1 MKERKLYSLTGKLIV
16 FLLLIVF
23 AASALF
29 GGIQTLMLSS
39 VGLTPNAAAK
49 KYAFEETTAC
59 GTLVQRQLHNV
70 MSYYN
75 DMSKFGTNGRYDGTK
90 EIDYR
95 AFATDGEG
103 SGGISTTYTIDQL
116 VKMYDDGSSADLN
129 EVAAYTAD
137 NYATNDAGIDKEAYL
152 AYEDGTDVSQETEE
166 TDVAALTEEVSAADA
181 ETFDSFSPDGEV
193 YFPSDNAVK
202 SLKEKKI
209 DPADVSSQFLYLYDQ
224 GMSLET
230 QKTKAGTYLY
240 EYAAANLKKVSIR
253 DLYMT
258 LSGVTEEVAAFKN
271 QESGISV
278 DADDANLWYC
288 LEDKEGNIYTN
299 VDSWKNGYTTAIA
312 QKSPYPF
319 AFAVD
324 RTGGADKVRSYATR
338 KNSPAVE
345 AARSYLLNNQIAD
358 NYQKIFV
365 ALDPD
370 LAASD
375 YFSQYSEIYSQWL
388 PKMQLLLLMIAV
400 GGIGTLVCLVLFT
413 LQAGRNGKNKEIRLY
428 FFDQWYTEIAAAAAI
443 LIVMGAVG
451 IVAVCIELSYGGVH
465 YIQNFDGNYIYSGSY
480 GNEADTWR
488 SLVAASG
495 ILAGFLITLIP
506 YCSLVRRIKA
516 RNVWKQSFLYC
527 VGHRIVSAGR
537 TFYEGRQESER
548 TILMFCV
555 FCGVQI
561 ILCCGF
567 GMFGVFLTLVMDAAV
582 LLLLLR
588 EASGRK
594 QIEHGLKE
602 IAAGDL
608 DYKIDLTELQG
619 EDNLQLAGIVNS
631 LGEGMKAAVQE
642 QMKSERLKADLI
654 TNVSH
659 DIKTPLTS
667 IINYVDLLK
676 RENIENEK
684 AKDYIRVLDE
694 KSQRL
699 KQLTE
704 DLVEASKI
712 SSGNIKLEFM
722 NLNLNELVQ
731 QVNGEFAERF
741 EGRNL
746 DLICILQPEPLLI
759 RADSRR
765 IWRVLEN
772 LYVNVCKYSMPG
784 TRVYITV
791 TELRTEAFT
800 ADSSANSRKAMS
812 SYTDGN
818 PAGIFG
824 ENGLKKYF
832 GKKRLHRN
840 RAENNTDLQDSQRY
854 DTENDTADAVGYS
867 ALPGRVSIAVK
878 NISRERLNVATDELM
893 ERFVRGDSARTTE
906 GSGLG
911 LNIARSLTE
920 LQGGRFGLSIDGDL
934 FKAEI
939 ILRSE

>member
-278 DADDANLWYC
+278 DADDDNLWYC

-722 NLNLNELVQ
+722 NLNLVEMIQ
-731 QVNGEFAERF
+731 QTSGEFEEKFKAGDLE
-741 EGRNL
+741 EVMNL
-746 DLICILQPEPLLI
+746 PNEEVVI
-759 RADSRR
+759 RADGRR
-765 IWRVLEN
+765 LWRVLSN
-772 LYVNVCKYSMPG
+772 IYNNAAKYAMEGS
-784 TRVYITV
+784 RVYVDLVQT
-791 TELRTEAFT
+791 
-800 ADSSANSRKAMS
+800 
-812 SYTDGN
+812 
-818 PAGIFG
+818 G
-824 ENGLKKYF
+824 EEVQLTIKN
-832 GKKRLHRN
+832 
-840 RAENNTDLQDSQRY
+840 
-854 DTENDTADAVGYS
+854 
-867 ALPGRVSIAVK
+867 VSEQPL
-878 NISRERLNVATDELM
+878 NISADELT
-893 ERFVRGDSARTTE
+893 ERFIRGDVSRSTE

-911 LNIARSLTE
+911 LSIAQNLTK
-920 LQGGRFGLSIDGDL
+920 LQGGKFELYLDGDL
-934 FKAEI
+934 FKVLIRFPVPKET
-939 ILRSE
+939 EDVYQEVEQ

>member
-1 MKERKLYSLTGKLIV
+1 MKEKKLYSLTGKVAV

-23 AASALF
+23 TACASF
-29 GGIQTLMLSS
+29 GVIQTLMLSS

-49 KYAFEETTAC
+49 KYKFEETTAC
-59 GTLVQRQLHNV
+59 GTLVQQQLHNV

-75 DMSKFGTNGRYDGTK
+75 DMSRFGMNGRYDGEK

-95 AFATDGEG
+95 EFVTDGEE
-103 SGGISTTYTIDQL
+103 SGGDSTTYTMDQL
-116 VKMYDDGSSADLN
+116 VEMYDDSSSEDLH
-129 EVAAYTAD
+129 EIAAYTAD
-137 NYATNDAGIDKEAYL
+137 HYATNDAGIDKEAYT
-152 AYEDGTDVSQETEE
+152 AYEDGETGDQKEE
-166 TDVAALTEEVSAADA
+166 ASAAS
-181 ETFDSFSPDGEV
+181 FDGFSPDGEV
-193 YFPSDNAVK
+193 YVPSESAVK

-209 DPADVSSQFLYLYDQ
+209 DPAGVSSQFLYLYDQ
-224 GMSLET
+224 GMSFET

-240 EYAAANLKKVSIR
+240 EYAASNPQTVSIR

-258 LSGVTEEVAAFKN
+258 LSTVTEEAAEFKN
-271 QESGISV
+271 EESSSNIGS
-278 DADDANLWYC
+278 DDANLWYC
-288 LEDKEGNIYTN
+288 LEDKDGNIYTN
-299 VDSWKNGYTTAIA
+299 VDSWKNGYTTAVA
-312 QKSPYPF
+312 QKSSYPF
-319 AFAVD
+319 AFALD
-324 RTGGADKVRSYATR
+324 RTGGADKVRSLSER

-345 AARSYLLNNQIAD
+345 AARSYLQSNQIAD
-358 NYQKIFV
+358 NYRKVFA

-388 PKMQLLLLMIAV
+388 PKMQLLLSMIGA
-400 GGIGTLVCLVLFT
+400 GETGILVCLILLT

-428 FFDQWYTEIAAAAAI
+428 FFDRWYTEIAAAAAI

-451 IVAVCIELSYGGVH
+451 IVAVCMELSYGGVH
-465 YIQNFDGNYIYSGSY
+465 YIQDFGGNYIYNGSY

-488 SLVAASG
+488 SLVTASG
-495 ILAGFLITLIP
+495 ILGGFLVMLIP

-516 RNVWKQSFLYC
+516 HNLWKQSFLYQI
-527 VGHRIVSAGR
+527 GHHVVSVGR
-537 TFYEGRQESER
+537 TFYEGRKESER

-561 ILCCGF
+561 VLCCGF
-567 GMFGVFLTLVMDAAV
+567 GAFGVLLTLVLDAAV

-608 DYKIDLTELQG
+608 DYKIDPTGLPG

-741 EGRNL
+741 ESRNL

-759 RADSRR
+759 CADSRH

-772 LYVNVCKYSMPG
+772 LYVNVCKYAMPG
-784 TRVYITV
+784 TRVYVDAI
-791 TELRTEAFT
+791 
-800 ADSSANSRKAMS
+800 KK
-812 SYTDGN
+812 DGK
-818 PAGIFG
+818 IQF
-824 ENGLKKYF
+824 
-832 GKKRLHRN
+832 
-840 RAENNTDLQDSQRY
+840 
-854 DTENDTADAVGYS
+854 
-867 ALPGRVSIAVK
+867 SIK
-878 NISRERLNVATDELM
+878 NISENALNCQADELT
-893 ERFVRGDSARTTE
+893 ERFIRGDVSRSTE

-911 LNIARSLTE
+911 LSIAKNLTV
-920 LQGGRFGLSIDGDL
+920 LQHGTFDIYLDGDL
-934 FKAEI
+934 FKVTITFDEVKKEKKPENPGFVTKPEMPEEN
-939 ILRSE
+939 LQEPSDE

>member
-230 QKTKAGTYLY
+230 QKTKAGPYLY
-240 EYAAANLKKVSIR
+240 EYAAANL
-253 DLYMT
+253 
-258 LSGVTEEVAAFKN
+258 
-271 QESGISV
+271 
-278 DADDANLWYC
+278 
-288 LEDKEGNIYTN
+288 NIYTN

-772 LYVNVCKYSMPG
+772 LYVNVCKYAMPG
-784 TRVYITV
+784 TRVYVDAI
-791 TELRTEAFT
+791 
-800 ADSSANSRKAMS
+800 KK
-812 SYTDGN
+812 DGK
-818 PAGIFG
+818 IQ
-824 ENGLKKYF
+824 L
-832 GKKRLHRN
+832 
-840 RAENNTDLQDSQRY
+840 
-854 DTENDTADAVGYS
+854 
-867 ALPGRVSIAVK
+867 SIK
-878 NISRERLNVATDELM
+878 NISENPLNFQADELT
-893 ERFVRGDSARTTE
+893 ESFIRGDVSRSTE

-911 LNIARSLTE
+911 LSIAKNLTVLQHGSFNIYL
-920 LQGGRFGLSIDGDL
+920 DGDL
-934 FKAEI
+934 FKVTITFDEAVKEKKPMPPMI
-939 ILRSE
+939 VPEAVQEEAQQDA

>member
-1 MKERKLYSLTGKLIV
+1 MKEKKLYSLTGKLVV
-16 FLLLIVF
+16 FLLLIIF
-23 AASALF
+23 AAGTSF
-29 GGIQTLMLSS
+29 GVIQTLMLSN

-49 KYAFEETTAC
+49 KYSFEETTAC
-59 GTLVQRQLHNV
+59 GTLVQQQLHNI

-75 DMSKFGTNGRYDGTK
+75 DMGKFGTNGRYDGKK

-95 AFATDGEG
+95 AFVTDGEQ
-103 SGGISTTYTIDQL
+103 SGGDSTTYTIDQL
-116 VKMYDDGSSADLN
+116 GKMYDDGSSADLN
-129 EVAAYTAD
+129 GVAAYTAD

-166 TDVAALTEEVSAADA
+166 TDVAALSAADA

-193 YFPSDNAVK
+193 YFPSENAVK

-240 EYAAANLKKVSIR
+240 EYAAANPKTVSIR

-258 LSGVTEEVAAFKN
+258 LSGVAEEVADFKN
-271 QESGISV
+271 QESNSNIDS
-278 DADDANLWYC
+278 DDSNLWYC
-288 LEDKEGNIYTN
+288 LEDQEGNVYTN
-299 VDSWKNGYTTAIA
+299 VASWENGYTMAVA
-312 QKSPYPF
+312 QKLSYPF
-319 AFAVD
+319 AFGID
-324 RTGGADKVRSYATR
+324 RTDGADKFRSLADR

-345 AARSYLLNNQIAD
+345 VARSYLQSSQAAD
-358 NYQKIFV
+358 NYQKVFV

-370 LAASD
+370 LEASD

-388 PKMQLLLLMIAV
+388 SKMKLLLVMIGA
-400 GGIGTLVCLVLFT
+400 GAIGTLVCLVLLT
-413 LQAGRNGKNKEIRLY
+413 LQAGRNGKNKEIHLY
-428 FFDQWYTEIAAAAAI
+428 FFDRWYTEIATAAAI
-443 LIVMGAVG
+443 LIVMGAIG
-451 IVAVCIELSYGGVH
+451 IVTVCMELSYSGVH
-465 YIQNFDGNYIYSGSY
+465 SFRDFNGNYIYSGSY

-488 SLVAASG
+488 SLVTASG
-495 ILAGFLITLIP
+495 ILGGFLIMLIP

-516 RNVWKQSFLYC
+516 HNVWKQSFVYQA
-527 VGHRIVSAGR
+527 GHRVVSVVR
-537 TFYEGRQESER
+537 TFYEDRKKSER
-548 TILMFCV
+548 TVLMFCV

-561 ILCCGF
+561 VLCCGF
-567 GMFGVFLTLVMDAAV
+567 GNFGVFLTMVMDAAV
-582 LLLLLR
+582 LFLLLR

-594 QIEHGLKE
+594 QIEQGLKE

-608 DYKIDLTELQG
+608 DYKIDPTSLHGDE
-619 EDNLQLAGIVNS
+619 NLQLAGIVNS

-772 LYVNVCKYSMPG
+772 LYVNVCKYAMPG
-784 TRVYITV
+784 TRVYVDAI
-791 TELRTEAFT
+791 
-800 ADSSANSRKAMS
+800 KK
-812 SYTDGN
+812 DGK
-818 PAGIFG
+818 IQF
-824 ENGLKKYF
+824 
-832 GKKRLHRN
+832 
-840 RAENNTDLQDSQRY
+840 
-854 DTENDTADAVGYS
+854 
-867 ALPGRVSIAVK
+867 SIK
-878 NISRERLNVATDELM
+878 NISENPLNFQADELT
-893 ERFVRGDSARTTE
+893 ERFIRGDVSRSTE

-911 LNIARSLTE
+911 LSIAKNLTVLQHGSFNIYL
-920 LQGGRFGLSIDGDL
+920 DGDL
-934 FKAEI
+934 FKVTITFDEAVKEKKPMPPMI
-939 ILRSE
+939 VPEVVQEEAQQDA

>member
-278 DADDANLWYC
+278 DADDDNLWYC

-299 VDSWKNGYTTAIA
+299 VDSWKNGYTIAIA

-642 QMKSERLKADLI
+642 QMKSERFKAELI

-659 DIKTPLTS
+659 DLKTPLTS

-676 RENIENEK
+676 ATDQTDPRAQSYIE
-684 AKDYIRVLDE
+684 VLDR
-694 KSQRL
+694 KSLRL
-699 KQLTE
+699 KKLTE
-704 DLVEASKI
+704 DLVEASKASTGVLAVNREKI
-712 SSGNIKLEFM
+712 GMAQLLDQALGEYEEKLEEKH
-722 NLNLNELVQ
+722 LTVVRTVPE
-731 QVNGEFAERF
+731 GESYVYAD
-741 EGRNL
+741 GRHL
-746 DLICILQPEPLLI
+746 
-759 RADSRR
+759 
-765 IWRVLEN
+765 WRVIDNLLSNCAKYALE
-772 LYVNVCKYSMPG
+772 G
-784 TRVYITV
+784 TRVYI
-791 TELRTEAFT
+791 ELVR
-800 ADSSANSRKAMS
+800 
-812 SYTDGN
+812 
-818 PAGIFG
+818 
-824 ENGLKKYF
+824 
-832 GKKRLHRN
+832 GKG
-840 RAENNTDLQDSQRY
+840 S
-854 DTENDTADAVGYS
+854 
-867 ALPGRVSIAVK
+867 VSLSVK
-878 NISRERLNVATDELM
+878 NISREALNVPPERLM
-893 ERFVRGDSARTTE
+893 ERFVRGEESRSTE

-911 LNIARSLTE
+911 LSIARSLTE
-920 LQGGRFGLSIDGDL
+920 LQGGTFELAVDGDL
-934 FKAEI
+934 FKAVVT
-939 ILRSE
+939 LPQSS

>member
-166 TDVAALTEEVSAADA
+166 TDVAALSAADA

-193 YFPSDNAVK
+193 YFPSENAVK

-240 EYAAANLKKVSIR
+240 EYAAANPKTVSIR

-258 LSGVTEEVAAFKN
+258 LSGVAEEVADFKN
-271 QESGISV
+271 QESNSNIDS
-278 DADDANLWYC
+278 DDSNLWYC
-288 LEDKEGNIYTN
+288 LEDQEGNVYTN
-299 VDSWKNGYTTAIA
+299 VASWENGYTMAVA
-312 QKSPYPF
+312 QKLSYPF
-319 AFAVD
+319 AFGID
-324 RTGGADKVRSYATR
+324 RTDGADKFRSLADR

-345 AARSYLLNNQIAD
+345 VARSYLQSSQAAD
-358 NYQKIFV
+358 NYQKVFV

-370 LAASD
+370 LEASD

-388 PKMQLLLLMIAV
+388 SKMKLLLVMIGA
-400 GGIGTLVCLVLFT
+400 GAIGTLVCLVLLT
-413 LQAGRNGKNKEIRLY
+413 LQAGRNGKNKEIHLY
-428 FFDQWYTEIAAAAAI
+428 FFDRWYTEIAAAAAI
-443 LIVMGAVG
+443 LIVMGAIG
-451 IVAVCIELSYGGVH
+451 IVTVCMELSYSGVH
-465 YIQNFDGNYIYSGSY
+465 SFRDFNGNYIYSGSY

-488 SLVAASG
+488 SLVTASG
-495 ILAGFLITLIP
+495 ILGGFLIMLIP

-516 RNVWKQSFLYC
+516 HNVWKQSF
-527 VGHRIVSAGR
+527 VHQAGHRVVSVVR
-537 TFYEGRQESER
+537 TFYEDRKKSER
-548 TILMFCV
+548 TVLMFCV

-561 ILCCGF
+561 VLCCGF
-567 GMFGVFLTLVMDAAV
+567 GNFGVFLTMVMDAAV
-582 LLLLLR
+582 LFLLLR

-594 QIEHGLKE
+594 QIEQGLKE

-608 DYKIDLTELQG
+608 DYKIDPTSLHGDE
-619 EDNLQLAGIVNS
+619 NLQLAGIVNS

-722 NLNLNELVQ
+722 NLNLNELIQ

-746 DLICILQPEPLLI
+746 DLICILQPEPLLV

-772 LYVNVCKYSMPG
+772 LYVNVCKYAMPG
-784 TRVYITV
+784 TRVYVDAI
-791 TELRTEAFT
+791 
-800 ADSSANSRKAMS
+800 KK
-812 SYTDGN
+812 DGK
-818 PAGIFG
+818 IQF
-824 ENGLKKYF
+824 
-832 GKKRLHRN
+832 
-840 RAENNTDLQDSQRY
+840 
-854 DTENDTADAVGYS
+854 
-867 ALPGRVSIAVK
+867 SIK
-878 NISRERLNVATDELM
+878 NISENPLNFQADELM
-893 ERFVRGDSARTTE
+893 ERFIRGDVSRSTE

-911 LNIARSLTE
+911 LSIAKNLTVLQHGTFNIYL
-920 LQGGRFGLSIDGDL
+920 DGDL
-934 FKAEI
+934 FKVTITFDEAVKEKKPMSPMI
-939 ILRSE
+939 VPEPVQEEAQQDV

>member
-224 GMSLET
+224 GMNLET

-312 QKSPYPF
+312 QKSSYPF

-667 IINYVDLLK
+667 IINYVDLIK
-676 RENIENEK
+676 RQHIEDPTVQKYLE
-684 AKDYIRVLDE
+684 VLDQ

-699 KQLTE
+699 KTLTE
-704 DLVEASKI
+704 DLVEASRA
-712 SSGNIKLEFM
+712 SSGNIKLEITNIDFV
-722 NLNLNELVQ
+722 ELVQ
-731 QVNGEFAERF
+731 QTTGEFEEKYAIRHLEIVNTLPN
-741 EGRNL
+741 EVIMIEADGRRL
-746 DLICILQPEPLLI
+746 
-759 RADSRR
+759 
-765 IWRVLEN
+765 WRVLEN
-772 LYVNVCKYSMPG
+772 LYNNAFKYALEG
-784 TRVYITV
+784 TRVYV
-791 TELRTEAFT
+791 TIEDHGADVVFT
-800 ADSSANSRKAMS
+800 IKNVSAN
-812 SYTDGN
+812 
-818 PAGIFG
+818 P
-824 ENGLKKYF
+824 L
-832 GKKRLHRN
+832 
-840 RAENNTDLQDSQRY
+840 
-854 DTENDTADAVGYS
+854 
-867 ALPGRVSIAVK
+867 
-878 NISRERLNVATDELM
+878 NISPDELT
-893 ERFVRGDSARTTE
+893 ERFVRGDVSRTTE

-911 LNIARSLTE
+911 LSIAKDLTT
-920 LQGGRFGLSIDGDL
+920 LQGGKFELIIDGDL
-934 FKAEI
+934 FKAQI
-939 ILRSE
+939 TFPIKN

>member
-1 MKERKLYSLTGKLIV
+1 MKEKKLYSLTGKLVV
-16 FLLLIVF
+16 FLLLIIF
-23 AASALF
+23 AAGTSF
-29 GGIQTLMLSS
+29 GVIQTLMLSN

-49 KYAFEETTAC
+49 KYSFEETTAC
-59 GTLVQRQLHNV
+59 GTLVQQQLHNI

-75 DMSKFGTNGRYDGTK
+75 DMGKFGTNGRYDGKK

-95 AFATDGEG
+95 AFVTDGEQ
-103 SGGISTTYTIDQL
+103 SGGDSTTYTIDQL
-116 VKMYDDGSSADLN
+116 GKMYDDGSSADLN
-129 EVAAYTAD
+129 GVAAYTAD

-166 TDVAALTEEVSAADA
+166 TDVAALSAADA

-193 YFPSDNAVK
+193 YFPSENAVK

-240 EYAAANLKKVSIR
+240 EYAAANPKTVSIR

-258 LSGVTEEVAAFKN
+258 LSGVAEEVADFKN
-271 QESGISV
+271 QESNSNIDS
-278 DADDANLWYC
+278 DDSNLWYC
-288 LEDKEGNIYTN
+288 LEDQEGNVYTN
-299 VDSWKNGYTTAIA
+299 VASWENGYTMAVA
-312 QKSPYPF
+312 QKLSYPF
-319 AFAVD
+319 AFGID
-324 RTGGADKVRSYATR
+324 RTDGADKFRSLADR

-345 AARSYLLNNQIAD
+345 VARSYLQSSQAAD
-358 NYQKIFV
+358 NYQKVFV

-370 LAASD
+370 LEASD

-388 PKMQLLLLMIAV
+388 SKMKLLLGMIGA
-400 GGIGTLVCLVLFT
+400 GAIGTLVCLVLLT
-413 LQAGRNGKNKEIRLY
+413 LQAGRNGKNKEIHLY
-428 FFDQWYTEIAAAAAI
+428 FFDRWYTEIAAAAAI
-443 LIVMGAVG
+443 LIVMGAIG
-451 IVAVCIELSYGGVH
+451 IVTVCMELSYSGVH
-465 YIQNFDGNYIYSGSY
+465 SFRDFNGNYIYSGSY

-488 SLVAASG
+488 SLVTASG
-495 ILAGFLITLIP
+495 ILGGFLIMLIP

-516 RNVWKQSFLYC
+516 HNVWKQSFVYQA
-527 VGHRIVSAGR
+527 GHRVVSVVR
-537 TFYEGRQESER
+537 TFYEDRKKSER
-548 TILMFCV
+548 TVLMFCV

-561 ILCCGF
+561 VLCCGF
-567 GMFGVFLTLVMDAAV
+567 GNFGVFLTMVMDAAV
-582 LLLLLR
+582 LFLLLR

-594 QIEHGLKE
+594 QIEQGLKE

-608 DYKIDLTELQG
+608 DYKIDPTSLHGDE
-619 EDNLQLAGIVNS
+619 NLQLAGIVNS

-772 LYVNVCKYSMPG
+772 LYVNVCKYAMPG
-784 TRVYITV
+784 TRVYVDAI
-791 TELRTEAFT
+791 
-800 ADSSANSRKAMS
+800 KK
-812 SYTDGN
+812 DGK
-818 PAGIFG
+818 IQF
-824 ENGLKKYF
+824 
-832 GKKRLHRN
+832 
-840 RAENNTDLQDSQRY
+840 
-854 DTENDTADAVGYS
+854 
-867 ALPGRVSIAVK
+867 SIK
-878 NISRERLNVATDELM
+878 NISENPLNFQADELT
-893 ERFVRGDSARTTE
+893 ERFIRGDVSRSTE

-911 LNIARSLTE
+911 LSIAKNLTVLQHGSFNIYL
-920 LQGGRFGLSIDGDL
+920 DGDL
-934 FKAEI
+934 FKVTITFDEAVKEKKPMPPMI
-939 ILRSE
+939 VPEVVQEEAQQDA

>member
-137 NYATNDAGIDKEAYL
+137 NYATN
-152 AYEDGTDVSQETEE
+152 
-166 TDVAALTEEVSAADA
+166 
-181 ETFDSFSPDGEV
+181 
-193 YFPSDNAVK
+193 
-202 SLKEKKI
+202 
-209 DPADVSSQFLYLYDQ
+209 
-224 GMSLET
+224 
-230 QKTKAGTYLY
+230 
-240 EYAAANLKKVSIR
+240 
-253 DLYMT
+253 
-258 LSGVTEEVAAFKN
+258 
-271 QESGISV
+271 
-278 DADDANLWYC
+278 DANLWYC

-772 LYVNVCKYSMPG
+772 LYVNVCKYAMPG
-784 TRVYITV
+784 TRVYVDAI
-791 TELRTEAFT
+791 
-800 ADSSANSRKAMS
+800 KK
-812 SYTDGN
+812 DGK
-818 PAGIFG
+818 IQ
-824 ENGLKKYF
+824 L
-832 GKKRLHRN
+832 
-840 RAENNTDLQDSQRY
+840 
-854 DTENDTADAVGYS
+854 
-867 ALPGRVSIAVK
+867 SIK
-878 NISRERLNVATDELM
+878 NISENPLNFQADELT
-893 ERFVRGDSARTTE
+893 ERFIRGDVSRSTE

-911 LNIARSLTE
+911 LSIAKNLTVLQHGSFNIYL
-920 LQGGRFGLSIDGDL
+920 DGDL
-934 FKAEI
+934 FKVTITFDEAVKEKKPMPPMI
-939 ILRSE
+939 VPEAVQEEAQQDA

>member
-129 EVAAYTAD
+129 EVTAYTAD

-312 QKSPYPF
+312 QKSSYPF

-667 IINYVDLLK
+667 IINYVDLIK
-676 RENIENEK
+676 RQHIEDPTVQKYLE
-684 AKDYIRVLDE
+684 VLDQ

-699 KQLTE
+699 KTLTE
-704 DLVEASKI
+704 DLVEASRA
-712 SSGNIKLEFM
+712 SSGNIKLEITNIDFV
-722 NLNLNELVQ
+722 ELVQ
-731 QVNGEFAERF
+731 QTTGEFEEKYAIRHLEIVNTLPN
-741 EGRNL
+741 EVIMIEADGRRL
-746 DLICILQPEPLLI
+746 
-759 RADSRR
+759 
-765 IWRVLEN
+765 WRVLEN
-772 LYVNVCKYSMPG
+772 LYNNAFKYALEG
-784 TRVYITV
+784 TRVYV
-791 TELRTEAFT
+791 TIEDHGTDVVFT
-800 ADSSANSRKAMS
+800 IKNVSAN
-812 SYTDGN
+812 
-818 PAGIFG
+818 P
-824 ENGLKKYF
+824 L
-832 GKKRLHRN
+832 
-840 RAENNTDLQDSQRY
+840 
-854 DTENDTADAVGYS
+854 
-867 ALPGRVSIAVK
+867 
-878 NISRERLNVATDELM
+878 NISPDELT
-893 ERFVRGDSARTTE
+893 ERFVRGDVSRTTE

-911 LNIARSLTE
+911 LSIAKDLTT
-920 LQGGRFGLSIDGDL
+920 LQGGKFELIIDGDL
-934 FKAEI
+934 FKAQI
-939 ILRSE
+939 TFPIKN

>member
-1 MKERKLYSLTGKLIV
+1 
-16 FLLLIVF
+16 
-23 AASALF
+23 
-29 GGIQTLMLSS
+29 
-39 VGLTPNAAAK
+39 
-49 KYAFEETTAC
+49 
-59 GTLVQRQLHNV
+59 
-70 MSYYN
+70 
-75 DMSKFGTNGRYDGTK
+75 
-90 EIDYR
+90 
-95 AFATDGEG
+95 
-103 SGGISTTYTIDQL
+103 
-116 VKMYDDGSSADLN
+116 
-129 EVAAYTAD
+129 
-137 NYATNDAGIDKEAYL
+137 
-152 AYEDGTDVSQETEE
+152 
-166 TDVAALTEEVSAADA
+166 
-181 ETFDSFSPDGEV
+181 
-193 YFPSDNAVK
+193 
-202 SLKEKKI
+202 
-209 DPADVSSQFLYLYDQ
+209 
-224 GMSLET
+224 
-230 QKTKAGTYLY
+230 
-240 EYAAANLKKVSIR
+240 
-253 DLYMT
+253 
-258 LSGVTEEVAAFKN
+258 
-271 QESGISV
+271 
-278 DADDANLWYC
+278 
-288 LEDKEGNIYTN
+288 
-299 VDSWKNGYTTAIA
+299 
-312 QKSPYPF
+312 
-319 AFAVD
+319 
-324 RTGGADKVRSYATR
+324 
-338 KNSPAVE
+338 
-345 AARSYLLNNQIAD
+345 
-358 NYQKIFV
+358 
-365 ALDPD
+365 
-370 LAASD
+370 
-375 YFSQYSEIYSQWL
+375 
-388 PKMQLLLLMIAV
+388 MQLLLLMIAV

-772 LYVNVCKYSMPG
+772 LYVNVCKYAG
-784 TRVYITV
+784 NTGLCGCHQKR
-791 TELRTEAFT
+791 
-800 ADSSANSRKAMS
+800 RK
-812 SYTDGN
+812 D
-818 PAGIFG
+818 
-824 ENGLKKYF
+824 
-832 GKKRLHRN
+832 
-840 RAENNTDLQDSQRY
+840 
-854 DTENDTADAVGYS
+854 S
-867 ALPGRVSIAVK
+867 AL
-878 NISRERLNVATDELM
+878 D
-893 ERFVRGDSARTTE
+893 
-906 GSGLG
+906 
-911 LNIARSLTE
+911 
-920 LQGGRFGLSIDGDL
+920 
-934 FKAEI
+934 
-939 ILRSE
+939 